1 MNKFVVQSA
10 YYVGVAALFG
20 ILTLGYYL
28 AQPRCPARSAPLFF
42 AYYGGW
48 YCVATV
54 ERLPR

>member
-1 MNKFVVQSA
+1 MKNVMQTIVVF
-10 YYVGVAALFG
+10 GFFAALVAGF
-20 ILTLGYYL
+20 YF
-28 AQPRCPARSAPLFF
+28 AQPRCPTRSAPLFF